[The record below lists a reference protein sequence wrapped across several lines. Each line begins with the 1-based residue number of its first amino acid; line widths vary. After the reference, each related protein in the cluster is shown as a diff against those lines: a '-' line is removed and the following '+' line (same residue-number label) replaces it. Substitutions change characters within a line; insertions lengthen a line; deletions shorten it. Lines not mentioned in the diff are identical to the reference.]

1 MDRLIY
7 TAMTGASHVLQQQAA
22 VSENL
27 SNTNTPGFR
36 ATLNTFRA
44 VPLVGEGLPTRTFV
58 VDSTAGSDFTPGAF
72 QPTGRELDV
81 AVNGAGWI
89 AVQGPDGKEAYTRN
103 GSFQITPNGVLQTR
117 TGLNVVGD
125 AGPITIPPDTEIT
138 FAKDGTISTVPTDP
152 AQATSVVVVGRL
164 KLVNPATSQLERGGD
179 GLFRLKSGTTAP
191 ADEKV
196 EVASGNLEGS
206 NVNTVEAMVTMISL
220 ARKFD
225 MQMKMLQN
233 TDSNAQRAS
242 QIMSLAG

>member
-27 SNTNTPGFR
+27 ANASTPGFR
-36 ATLNTFRA
+36 AMLNTFRA

-58 VDSTAGSDFTPGAF
+58 VDSTAGADFSAGAF
-72 QPTGRELDV
+72 QQTGRSLDV

-89 AVQGPDGKEAYTRN
+89 VVQGADGREAYTRN
-103 GSFQITPNGVLQTR
+103 GSFQISPNGVLQTR

-125 AGPITIPPDTEIT
+125 GGPITIPPDTEIT
-138 FAKDGTISTVPTDP
+138 FANDGTISTVPSGG
-152 AQATSVVVVGRL
+152 QVTSVIAVGRL
-164 KLVNPATSQLERGGD
+164 KLVNPPAVQLERGGD
-179 GLFRLKSGTTAP
+179 GLFRQKDGAAAV
-191 ADEKV
+191 ADVNVSVVPE
-196 EVASGNLEGS
+196 SLESS

-225 MQMKMLQN
+225 MQMKMLQSADN
-233 TDSNAQRAS
+233 NARQAS
-242 QIMSLAG
+242 QILTLNG